1 MLWST
6 VAMLPAVNTMIWKKS
21 QQMALREEVL
31 RVCAQTRIS
40 ARFRSICKASLYCKM
55 RLAAICIQTEIR
67 RRIWMER
74 RRVILLLATYDRL
87 YRLRYLSSIIC
98 QKYWRRYT
106 KRRQFGIY
114 KKLRGRMLQEGRAKR
129 RKNMQG
135 KFRDNS

>member
-74 RRVILLLATYDRL
+74 R
-87 YRLRYLSSIIC
+87 LSTPDVYMYEIMSWC
-98 QKYWRRYT
+98 SGWSRT
-106 KRRQFGIY
+106 DTGVS
-114 KKLRGRMLQEGRAKR
+114 LT
-129 RKNMQG
+129 
-135 KFRDNS
+135 